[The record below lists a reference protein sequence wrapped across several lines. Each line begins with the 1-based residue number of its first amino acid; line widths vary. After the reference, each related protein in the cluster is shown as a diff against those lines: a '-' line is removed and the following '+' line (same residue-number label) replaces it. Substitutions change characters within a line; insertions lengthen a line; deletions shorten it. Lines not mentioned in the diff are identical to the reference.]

1 MSHEGR
7 PWTVVCDFD
16 GTISSVDGT
25 DLILEKLAHPSWLS
39 VEADWKDG
47 LIGSRDCLS
56 QQVALLD
63 ATTEQICK
71 LADKISIDPYFK
83 GFVAYCKTVGARVV
97 IVSDGL
103 DLVIGRILAREGL
116 SHLPVFSN
124 AIVAA
129 GPKKHRMLSPFADA
143 DCCTG
148 AGTCKCAVISD
159 LRDATDD
166 GPVLFVGDGRSD
178 FCAAA
183 RSADAVAAKSSLLTH
198 LLAINRPCIE
208 YSTFNDVKLV
218 LADLIGH
225 NTRVRVAGNELNY
238 ERN

>member
-1 MSHEGR
+1 MTQDTK

-16 GTISSVDGT
+16 GTISTVDGT
-25 DLILEKLAHPSWLS
+25 DVILEKFAHPSWLA

-47 LIGSRDCLS
+47 LIGSRECLG

-63 ATTEQICK
+63 ATSDQICA
-71 LADKISIDPYFK
+71 LADTIQIDPHFK
-83 GFVAYCKTVGARVV
+83 EFAAYCAYAGARLVV
-97 IVSDGL
+97 VSDGL
-103 DLVIGRILAREGL
+103 DLVIERILAREGL
-116 SHLPVFSN
+116 AHLPLFSN
-124 AIVAA
+124 AITSA
-129 GPKKHRMLSPFADA
+129 GARRHKMVSPFADA

-159 LRDATDD
+159 LRDATGN

-183 RSADAVAAKSSLLTH
+183 RSADMVAAKSSLLKH
-198 LLAINRPCIE
+198 LRSINRPCIE
-208 YSTFNDVKLV
+208 FGTFKDVKVL
-218 LADLIGH
+218 LADLLAR
-225 NTRVRVAGNELNY
+225 NRRPVNAKEELVH